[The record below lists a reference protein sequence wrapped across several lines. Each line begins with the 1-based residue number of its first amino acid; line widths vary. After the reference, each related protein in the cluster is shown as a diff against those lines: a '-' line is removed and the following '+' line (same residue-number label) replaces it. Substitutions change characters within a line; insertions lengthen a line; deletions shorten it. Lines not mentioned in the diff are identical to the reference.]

1 METRKANLFVVG
13 AMKAGTT
20 SFIEML
26 GQHPEIY
33 VSPIKEPHYFLEQ
46 LPKKIFNPS
55 RFFNLEAYFEKEF
68 PASLHIANVLK
79 EEHYQKLFSLA
90 KSGHTYLAEASTGYL
105 HDPNAAE
112 NIYRYNPD
120 AKIIILLRDPLQRAY
135 SHYKMDLG
143 LGRTN
148 KSFSWEIE
156 KELTNIDNNKFD
168 IWGYIN
174 MSLYYDNIKRYFD
187 FFGNNVFLIKL
198 SDYNKSP
205 QEQSRQ
211 LLAFLGATRFH
222 FSLEKNNSSKSL
234 RFQKLL
240 YLVHRSGLK
249 SLMSHLLPQKFR
261 HKLFNMLAKKEALP
275 LELDKKVEERL
286 RALFNRD
293 QDMVN
298 KFL

>member
-1 METRKANLFVVG
+1 MENRKANLFVVG

-33 VSPIKEPHYFLEQ
+33 VSPIKEPHFFLEQ
-46 LPKKIFNPS
+46 LPKKIYNPS
-55 RFFNLEAYFEKEF
+55 RFFNLETYFEKEF
-68 PASLHIANVLK
+68 PAPLHIANVSK

-148 KSFSWEIE
+148 KSFSMEIE
-156 KELTNIDNNKFD
+156 KELTNRDNSKFD
-168 IWGYIN
+168 IWGYVN
-174 MSLYYDNIKRYFD
+174 MSLYYDNIKRYKN
-187 FFGNNVFLIKL
+187 FFGNNVFVFTL
-198 SDYNKSP
+198 SEFEKKP
-205 QEQSRQ
+205 QELSRQ
-211 LLAFLGATRFH
+211 LLIFLDAAPFH
-222 FSLEKNNSSKSL
+222 FSLEKNNASKSL

-240 YLVHRSGLK
+240 YLVHRSGIK
-249 SLMSHLLPQKFR
+249 SLMSHFLPKKFR
-261 HKLFNMLAKKEALP
+261 HKLFNMLAKKETLP
-275 LELDKKVEERL
+275 LKLDAKVEERL
-286 RALFNRD
+286 NVLFNRD

-298 KFL
+298 KFR